1 MAVEGVEAA
10 GAVAPKP
17 LVTLEM
23 VRQSAEIRCYQEAAD
38 RAAIL
43 KGYTEHGLRHV
54 SLVSTVTH
62 GILTQ
67 LQVAPRR
74 AELGAIA
81 GYIHDVGNLVGRQGH
96 AASSGIIAM
105 NLLRGMGMP
114 PEEVVVVVAAIS
126 NHDEDE
132 GEPVSDVS
140 AALIL
145 ADKSDV
151 HRSRVRNPHPETFD
165 NHDRVNYAARKSY
178 VQVDASRRII
188 RYHLTI
194 ETECLPGGVLDY
206 FEIFMPRML
215 LARKA
220 AKFLGCQFELII
232 NNTRVF

>member
-1 MAVEGVEAA
+1 MAVETEAVEAA
-10 GAVAPKP
+10 GRKP
-17 LVTLEM
+17 SVTLEM
-23 VRQSAEIRCYQEAAD
+23 VRSSPEIRCYQEAAD
-38 RAAIL
+38 QVAIL
-43 KGYTEHGLRHV
+43 KGFTEHGLRHV

-62 GILTQ
+62 GILMQ

-81 GYIHDVGNLVGRQGH
+81 GYIHDVGNLVGRHEH
-96 AASSGIIAM
+96 AASSGIIAL

-114 PEEVVVVVAAIS
+114 PEEVAVVVAAIS
-126 NHDEDE
+126 NHDEGE
-132 GEPVSDVS
+132 GAPVSDVS

-178 VQVDASRRII
+178 VRVDAVRQII
-188 RYHLTI
+188 AYDLTI

-220 AKFLGCQFELII
+220 AKFLGCQFELIV
-232 NNTRVF
+232 NNTKLF

>member
-1 MAVEGVEAA
+1 
-10 GAVAPKP
+10 
-17 LVTLEM
+17 
-23 VRQSAEIRCYQEAAD
+23 
-38 RAAIL
+38 
-43 KGYTEHGLRHV
+43 
-54 SLVSTVTH
+54 
-62 GILTQ
+62 
-67 LQVAPRR
+67 PRR

-81 GYIHDVGNLVGRQGH
+81 GYIHDVGNLVGRQEH

-105 NLLRGMGMP
+105 HLLHDMGMP
-114 PEEVVVVVAAIS
+114 PEEIAVVVGAIS
-126 NHDEDE
+126 NHDEGE

-151 HRSRVRNPHPETFD
+151 HRSRVRNPKPETFD
-165 NHDRVNYAARKSY
+165 NHDRVNYAARRSY
-178 VQVDASRRII
+178 VRVDAARRVIA
-188 RYHLTI
+188 YDLTI